1 MVVIFGKSQRTK
13 GRAEMIIR
21 MVAIAAL
28 GVVTACSS
36 SIPDSNPNANRGV
49 GFGTPNDFAAQR
61 AARDQEL
68 ETGTASDLDDRA
80 IAADTLNV
88 LNSTSGQSVASTQ
101 SAAQPGTQTGEP
113 LAAAGIVTNS
123 PTISDEQSFDA
134 VSSRETIESDRERI
148 LRQRQAMQI
157 DAPEALPD
165 RPGGSGPNIVAFA
178 LSTSNGVGEPA
189 YNRSGRFNEDR
200 FRRACAEYGSS
211 DQAQAAFLA
220 SGGPQR
226 DREGLDPDGDGFACR
241 WDPTP
246 FRNARN

>member
-1 MVVIFGKSQRTK
+1 
-13 GRAEMIIR
+13 MIIR

-49 GFGTPNDFAAQR
+49 GFGSPDDFTAQR

-68 ETGTASDLDDRA
+68 ETGTPADLDDRA
-80 IAADTLNV
+80 IAAETLDV
-88 LNSTSGQSVASTQ
+88 LNSTSAQTAPS
-101 SAAQPGTQTGEP
+101 AQPGEP
-113 LAAAGIVTNS
+113 LAAAGIVTNN

-134 VSSRETIESDRERI
+134 VSARETIESDRDRI
-148 LRQRQAMQI
+148 QRQREAMQI
-157 DAPEALPD
+157 DAPEALPE
-165 RPGGSGPNIVAFA
+165 RPGGTGPNIVAYA

-189 YNRSGRFNEDR
+189 YSRSGRFNEDR

-211 DQAQAAFLA
+211 DQAQAAFLEN
-220 SGGPQR
+220 GGPQR
-226 DREGLDPDGDGFACR
+226 DRKGLDPDGDGFACR